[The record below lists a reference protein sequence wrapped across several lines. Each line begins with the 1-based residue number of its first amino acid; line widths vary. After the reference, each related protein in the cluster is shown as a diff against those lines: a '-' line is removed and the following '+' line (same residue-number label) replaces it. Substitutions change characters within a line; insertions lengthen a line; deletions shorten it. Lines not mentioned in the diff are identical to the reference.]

1 MIGTISP
8 RYMNHIPQEKIIS
21 GFNNKTSQIRG
32 EFYWDFRICLKA
44 SRKIVFS
51 KSQSHPLK
59 VLSSNNKKTKMEFT
73 LDKKCIP
80 NKDFVFTYT
89 TADFELPS
97 SVLGKSDA
105 GSSAMLSFIPK
116 FSHISIDDAYQASVE
131 GKKIETSIEEVK
143 GEYIF
148 LLDRSYSMSEG
159 KI

>member
-1 MIGTISP
+1 
-8 RYMNHIPQEKIIS
+8 
-21 GFNNKTSQIRG
+21 
-32 EFYWDFRICLKA
+32 
-44 SRKIVFS
+44 
-51 KSQSHPLK
+51 
-59 VLSSNNKKTKMEFT
+59 MEFT
-73 LDKKCIP
+73 LDKKCLP

-116 FSHISIDDAYQASVE
+116 FSRISIDDAYQASLE

-148 LLDRSYSMSEG
+148 LLDRSYLMSEG
-159 KI
+159 KIEKAKEALILFIKSLPEDSYFNVVSFGSQFSMLFESSVRYQN